1 MKRRD
6 VLKGLTVLPL
16 AGGAIASVL
25 PEAALAAGNS
35 LASKAAKRD
44 FFKELGV
51 TPIINAQATMTFL
64 SGSTM
69 IPETLEAI
77 NSTAHSFVNM
87 YELQDAIG
95 LKIAEMLH
103 CESGMVTSGAA
114 SAILLGTAACITGT
128 DKKKI
133 RDMPTPEGPQ
143 REVIKLAS
151 HRYGWDSI
159 MRTAGVKIVYV
170 KGADEMENA
179 FNANTVMCQ
188 YFNGAANRDLNYEDF
203 VAIAKKHNIPTMID
217 IAADVPP
224 AENLY
229 KFQKI
234 GFDLI
239 CLSGGKMLRG
249 PQSAG
254 LMYGKK
260 ELIDAA
266 KLNHSP
272 YEVPIGRPCK
282 VNKEEMF
289 GMYAALKSFVERD
302 HEKEWQMWLDRI
314 KYIGDKAES
323 IAGVKAETRLPQGLT
338 NNFPGLLLTW
348 DAGSINI
355 NGNEVSKALKDGTPS
370 IQTRGGQG
378 NSLNVGVTLLL
389 DDQVDI
395 VARRIKEV
403 LSAAMAKT
411 AKS

>member
-16 AGGAIASVL
+16 AGTAIASVI
-25 PEAALAAGNS
+25 PGSVFGAAASAAAKS
-35 LASKAAKRD
+35 PKRD

-69 IPETLEAI
+69 LPETLEAI

-95 LKIAEMLH
+95 VKIAEMLH
-103 CESGMVTSGAA
+103 CESGMVTSGAGC
-114 SAILLGTAACITGT
+114 AILLGTAASITGS
-128 DKKKI
+128 DKQMIK
-133 RDMPTPEGPQ
+133 DMPTPAGPQ

-151 HRYGWDSI
+151 HKYGWDSI
-159 MRTAGVKIVYV
+159 MRTAGVKIIYV
-170 KGADEMENA
+170 KGREEMEKA

-188 YFNGAANRDLNYEDF
+188 YFNGAADKDLGYEEF
-203 VAIAKKHNIPTMID
+203 VAIAKKHKIPTMID

-224 AENLY
+224 AENLF

-234 GFDLI
+234 GFDMI

-254 LMYGKK
+254 LLYGRKD
-260 ELIDAA
+260 LIDAA

-289 GMYAALKSFVERD
+289 GMYAALKSFIERD
-302 HEKEWQMWLDRI
+302 HDKEWQMWLDRI
-314 KYIGDKAES
+314 AHIGAKVETVPS
-323 IAGVKAETRLPQGLT
+323 VKAETRLPKGLT
-338 NNFPGLLLTW
+338 NNFPGMIVTW
-348 DAGSINI
+348 DPSKVNI
-355 NGNEVSKALKDGTPS
+355 DGPGVAKALKDGTPS
-370 IQTRGGQG
+370 IQAQGRG
-378 NSLNVGVTLLL
+378 NSLNLGVTLLL

-395 VARRIKEV
+395 VARRVKEI
-403 LSAAMAKT
+403 LSDAAVKT